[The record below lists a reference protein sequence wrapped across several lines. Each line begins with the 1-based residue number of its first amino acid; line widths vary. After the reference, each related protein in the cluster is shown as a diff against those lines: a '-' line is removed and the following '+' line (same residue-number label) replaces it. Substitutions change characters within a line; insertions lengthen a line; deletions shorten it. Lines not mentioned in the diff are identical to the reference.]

1 MDGLQYISCIRF
13 SMQLIIAEIFFVFH
27 WQKKSYFVL
36 RLILSAFGFV
46 ASSYMVFRLFS
57 LIPGVHPIVSAFY
70 YFSIFFLTL
79 MVMGIC
85 FAVKVK
91 DVLFAGVCAY
101 ATQHIGF
108 ALYTMFVQVTG
119 ITLPTVPDFIFL
131 RLLPYLTVSALIYF
145 FIIKR
150 YEGKGELRDKDPHMI
165 LLAFVILF
173 TVIVI
178 SVYVDAR
185 TLRENVAAIRNI
197 LCRIYAILCC
207 VLAIFIAFN
216 LSRQNQMLREKELM
230 ENMLHNL
237 RAQQK
242 LSQENINIINIK
254 CHDLKYRISK
264 IARIEDTEDQK
275 EYIENIKNAI
285 SIYDNIYQTG
295 NDALDLVLTE
305 KSLRCNE
312 HHVKLSSMVDGST
325 LHFMNSTD
333 VYALFG
339 NLLDNAIESVMAEAV
354 QEKRIIS
361 VLVTKREQ
369 GCHIHIENYCN
380 AQPQFVDGLPLTT
393 KKDKSYHGF
402 GVKSIKYIVDKY
414 KGDVFMQMQDKK
426 FMVDILFYV

>member
-13 SMQLIIAEIFFVFH
+13 SMQLIIAELFFVIH
-27 WQKKSYFVL
+27 WQKRPHFAL
-36 RLILSAFGFV
+36 RLLASACGYV
-46 ASSYMVFRLFS
+46 ISSYLVFQLFS
-57 LIPGVHPIVSAFY
+57 LIPGSHPIAYVLY
-70 YFSIFFLTL
+70 YFSLFFLTL
-79 MVMGIC
+79 SAMRFCLEAKG
-85 FAVKVK
+85 K
-91 DVLFAGVCAY
+91 DILFAGVCAY
-101 ATQHIGF
+101 ATQHIAF
-108 ALYTMFVQVTG
+108 AIYMIFLQVTG
-119 ITLPTVPDFIFL
+119 ISLPVLPDFLLL
-131 RLLPYLTVSALIYF
+131 RLLPYVLVSAAVYF
-145 FIIKR
+145 FIIKK

-165 LLAFVILF
+165 LIALVILF
-173 TVIVI
+173 TVIVV
-178 SVYVDAR
+178 SVYVDDR
-185 TLRENVAAIRNI
+185 NIRENVAVIRNI

-216 LSRQNQMLREKELM
+216 LSRQNRMLKEKELM

-237 RAQQK
+237 REQQK

-264 IARIEDTEDQK
+264 ISRIEDAEDQK
-275 EYIENIKNAI
+275 EYIESIKNAI

-312 HHVKLSSMVDGST
+312 HHVKLSTMVDGST

-339 NLLDNAIESVMAEAV
+339 NLLDNAIESVMA
-354 QEKRIIS
+354 QEDEERRIIS
-361 VLVTKREQ
+361 ALVTKREQ

-380 AQPQFVDGLPLTT
+380 AQLQFVDGLPLTT
-393 KKDKSYHGF
+393 KKDKCYHGF

-414 KGDVFMQMQDKK
+414 KGDVFMQMRDRK